1 VLSQTAICLAVRVRT
16 AHTALNTCR
25 VHGCAFL
32 HGQAETA
39 AARLQF
45 AVRKIYGR
53 HSLTDYSTFMPMLV
67 VFWSPVSAAVV

>member
-1 VLSQTAICLAVRVRT
+1 MLSQTAICLAVRVRT

-45 AVRKIYGR
+45 AVRTIYGR
-53 HSLTDYSTFMPMLV
+53 QSLTDYSNFTPMRV
-67 VFWSPVSAAVV
+67 VFWSALSAAVV